1 MPSITPPEYVKN
13 VLRTLNAHEYPA
25 CIVGGCV
32 RDSVIGVEPQ
42 DWDIST
48 GALPEEVLRLFPDS
62 IPTGIKHG
70 TITVKSGNHFVEV
83 TTFRSDGE
91 YADHRH
97 PDKVSFVGNLAMD
110 LSRRDFTI
118 NAIAVTSDG
127 TVVDPYHG
135 IDDIKAGIIRCVGSP
150 EKRFE
155 EDALRMLRAFRF
167 SSRLGFE
174 IEENTYNAIKAN
186 AFLTTSLSSE
196 RVRDEIEKILLT
208 SSPETLFTVIRLN
221 LLDSYLIKHLSRN
234 DALVIISKV
243 IRKALPRWALFC
255 TALLADDCID
265 SVRSFLS
272 DLRLDG
278 RTIRCCSDCCEILK
292 GSPPSDKTEW
302 KRLLKKYGTDAVEC
316 AAICCD
322 AIYNESYLEKFRKIL
337 KSGECFSMSRL
348 AVNGNDLMAL
358 GLKGKQLGETLDF
371 LLEYVIDFPEN
382 NNRDLLLSLVTP
394 TEY

>member
-97 PDKVSFVGNLAMD
+97 PDKVSFVGNLATD

-135 IDDIKAGIIRCVGSP
+135 IDDIKSGIIRCVGAP

-208 SSPETLFTVIRLN
+208 SSPETLFTVIQLN
-221 LLDSYLIKHLSRN
+221 LLDSYLIKHMSRN
-234 DALVIISKV
+234 DALIIISKV

-255 TALLADDCID
+255 TALLADDCIE
-265 SVRSFLS
+265 SVRAFLS
-272 DLRLDG
+272 ALRLDG

-292 GSPPSDKTEW
+292 GAPPSDKTEW

-358 GLKGKQLGETLDF
+358 GFKGKQLGETLDF